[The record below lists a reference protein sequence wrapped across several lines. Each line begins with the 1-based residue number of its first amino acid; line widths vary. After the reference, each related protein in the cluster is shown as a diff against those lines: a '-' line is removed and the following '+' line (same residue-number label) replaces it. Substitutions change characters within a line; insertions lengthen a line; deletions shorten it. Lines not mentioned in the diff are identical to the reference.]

1 MTLKQLENYRTNKA
15 ELELI
20 KEELDGYRVEDSVQA
35 SSDAPSYSKHTV
47 KVEGLPPLPEVQKLL
62 RQYAKLES
70 FVKEVEEFIDS
81 IDDPEIRK
89 IVYYRYYFTPEY
101 RKGRRRYKGRIS
113 WQRLANSLGY
123 CSEHTPKR
131 KLYGFLDNLHKE

>member
-1 MTLKQLENYRTNKA
+1 MTIEELESYRAVRA

-35 SSDAPSYSKHTV
+35 SADAPAYSKHTV
-47 KVEGLPPLPEVQKLL
+47 KIEGLPPTHEVQKLL
-62 RQYAKLES
+62 KRYAEDAAL
-70 FVKEVEEFIDS
+70 VKDVEEFIDS

-89 IVYYRYYFTPEY
+89 IAYYRYYYTPTY
-101 RKGRRRYKGRIS
+101 RKGRKRYKGKVS
-113 WQRLANSLGY
+113 WQKIANSLGY
-123 CSEHTPKR
+123 CAEHTPKR